1 MATSVNSSTSTNSLS
16 ALSAKT
22 GIAGLV
28 SGLDTES
35 IVQSMTLSTRT
46 KIAKQE
52 ASVTKLQWKQA
63 SYRNVTKALK
73 EFQSK
78 YLDVLS
84 STNMRSSSMYST
96 VKASTASTAVSVS
109 ATGNATAGSIT
120 VNSISKLATNH
131 TVTSGNTPVSQVLGG
146 QMTSTDVSNL
156 LSDIADYGSKSF
168 KLTLD
173 GKVKTITMDASLVSR
188 INDDALSFEDALQEK
203 VTAAFGEKS
212 VGVPM
217 VNVSLASDQ
226 LSFTTSTAGSQLTVN
241 ALNGDTATLDY
252 LGVTDGQTDKLNKD
266 AALKDLALA
275 NALDKPIDGKFKFT
289 INAVDFTFEET
300 DSLNTVM
307 SRVNASEAGV
317 TMSYSSISDKF
328 TLKAD
333 ATGVGDNIDISE
345 TKSNVMSLF
354 GLTGTNSVD
363 QQGQNA
369 VLVVNNQE
377 ISRAS
382 NSIEVDGVKIELLT
396 ESTTEINI
404 SLKDDNTKLKD
415 TIISFVEDYNNI
427 MDMMNGLV
435 KETKNSEFQPLT
447 KEQKSEMSET
457 EIKEWEAKAK
467 TGLLSGDS
475 TIRTITAKMQEMMF
489 GSAVSGGIS
498 LYNIG
503 ITSAGYNENGK
514 LVIDKEKLA
523 TAIETNGTAIKE
535 LFSTETTGLAN
546 KLNTIIIGATKTTGV
561 KGERGTLVEMAGYE
575 STTSDTQNT
584 IASSLEKMNKT
595 IKNLKTMLEDEEKR
609 YWNKF
614 TALETAMSN
623 MNTQSS
629 MLTSFSAG

>member
-1 MATSVNSSTSTNSLS
+1 MATVNSTTSTSSLS
-16 ALSAKT
+16 SLSAKT

-35 IVQSMTLSTRT
+35 IVESMTLSTRT
-46 KIAKQE
+46 RISKQE
-52 ASVTKLQWKQA
+52 ANVTKLQWKQSA
-63 SYRNVTKALK
+63 FRNVTKALK

-84 STNMRSSSMYST
+84 STNMRSTSLYST

-120 VNSISKLATNH
+120 INSISKLATNH
-131 TVTSGNTPVSQVLGG
+131 TVSSGATPVSKALGG
-146 QMTSTDVSNL
+146 EMTATDVNAL
-156 LSDIADYGSKSF
+156 LSDIDTNGSKSF

-173 GKVKTITMDASLVSR
+173 GQVKTITMDPAFFAQVNLDGGN
-188 INDDALSFEDALQEK
+188 IQNALQDK

-212 VGVPM
+212 AGVPM
-217 VNVSLASDQ
+217 VNVSFASDQ
-226 LSFTTSTAGSQLTVN
+226 LSFTTTTAGSQLTVN

-252 LGVTDGQTDKLNKD
+252 LGLKDGQTDKLNKET
-266 AALKDLALA
+266 ALKDLALA
-275 NALDKPIDGKFKFT
+275 SDLVKIDGKFKFT
-289 INAVDFTFEET
+289 INTVDFTFEET
-300 DSLNTVM
+300 DSLSTVM
-307 SRVNASEAGV
+307 SRVNSSEAGV

-328 TLKAD
+328 SLKAD
-333 ATGVGDNIDISE
+333 NSGVGDNIDISE
-345 TKSNVMSLF
+345 TGSNVMSLF
-354 GLTGTNSVD
+354 GLTGGNSVD

-396 ESTTEINI
+396 ESASEINI
-404 SLKDDNTKLKD
+404 SLKDDNTSLKD
-415 TIISFVEDYNNI
+415 TITSFVEDYNNI
-427 MDMMNGLV
+427 IDMMNGLV
-435 KETKNSEFQPLT
+435 KETKNADFQPLT

-475 TIRTITAKMQEMMF
+475 TIRSITSKMQEMMY

-523 TAIETNGTAIKE
+523 TAIETKGAAIKE
-535 LFSTETTGLAN
+535 LFTTETTGLAN
-546 KLNTIIIGATKTTGV
+546 QLNTIITGATKTTGA
-561 KGERGTLVEMAGYE
+561 KGTRGTLIEMAGYE

-584 IASSLEKMNKT
+584 IAASLEKMNKT
-595 IKNLKTMLEDEEKR
+595 IKNLKTMLEDEEQR

-614 TALETAMSN
+614 TALETAMSS
-623 MNTQSS
+623 MNNQSS

>member
-146 QMTSTDVSNL
+146 EMTSTDVNAL
-156 LSDIADYGSKSF
+156 LSDITANGSKSF

-173 GKVKTITMDASLVSR
+173 GKVKTITMDSAFAAQVTGGT
-188 INDDALSFEDALQEK
+188 SFQAALQEK

-217 VNVSLASDQ
+217 VNVSLVSDQ

-275 NALDKPIDGKFKFT
+275 NDLVKPIDGKFKFT

-345 TKSNVMSLF
+345 TEGNVMSLF